1 MAFSSFHFQSPK
13 VKIQAKAVSPHRSL
27 HFLHGARLYW
37 APARHTWT
45 HFAIPRGARIIP
57 KQFHLFYFS
66 NINAQPN
73 WKPPPPPLPKN
84 GRSAR
89 GEKTHKDL
97 SDGNAILIA
106 TRALQTP
113 APSGRKKTKS
123 FSWTPFPIFRS
134 FFCFYSLMEANR
146 YVACG
151 AKPWNVLNLFQ
162 LNVGI
167 CQTFQLLNSCIWT
180 ENSRK
185 RILHLCVRFLSFRIN
200 CLNSN

>member
-113 APSGRKKTKS
+113 ERA
-123 FSWTPFPIFRS
+123 
-134 FFCFYSLMEANR
+134 
-146 YVACG
+146 G
-151 AKPWNVLNLFQ
+151 A
-162 LNVGI
+162 
-167 CQTFQLLNSCIWT
+167 
-180 ENSRK
+180 RK
-185 RILHLCVRFLSFRIN
+185 RNHFLEHLSQSFVRFSVSILWWKQTDTWHAERNRGMF
-200 CLNSN
+200 